1 MAIINVPGTLHSFE
15 TGNVLANADEILDTN
30 LNKKQDV
37 INQDLDEGIS
47 SLEAL
52 SGYYVCDTLGNV
64 NTKTV
69 SATDYKLT
77 VGGSIK
83 IKFEHAQTVT
93 PTSPATV
100 TLNINN
106 QGTKTILYAGDT
118 VTSSNTWDDDEIVN
132 VFYDGANYLAYS
144 VEGGGLL
151 NSMDVIDPSTKKG
164 LTESVIVSV
173 VGDVKKESGKY
184 VSLQDQIYAIT
195 ASSATVSLTQRSDVG
210 YDINSIREINTTDT
224 TDVIPLYSNCT
235 TLARSLTLYDRAN
248 NTGSWTQSTVATG
261 KSNPVTN
268 TSNSDDNFYMTVDR
282 SQLKTY
288 NFYVKGNI
296 YGINKNSPAL
306 NVYYVY
312 GPFYYH
318 LFARENTAG
327 ADPTLTSEEIST
339 LKSSPY
345 NSLTITPRDYTINLN
360 ISDIE
365 EGYFNYLYFM
375 IPTAPNGGA
384 STINYLILTSGSYTS
399 TLAMD
404 VVSEGSKTQWS
415 QSGGDVPTGY
425 TIYRTVPINTTGS
438 VSLRTY

>member
-1 MAIINVPGTLHSFE
+1 MARGIKVVDWLIPNNEELKLVDTDYVQHTYNGTDKTQTEINSELQT
-15 TGNVLANADEILDTN
+15 
-30 LNKKQDV
+30 
-37 INQDLDEGIS
+37 
-47 SLEAL
+47 L
-52 SGYYVCDTLGNV
+52 SGYYECSTEGSTAAKVV
-64 NTKTV
+64 A
-69 SATDYKLT
+69 ATNYNLT
-77 VGGSIK
+77 VGGSLK
-83 IKFEHAQTVT
+83 IKFLHANTIT
-93 PTSPATV
+93 PTSPATI
-100 TLNINN
+100 TLSINN
-106 QGTKTILYAGDT
+106 QTAKTILYAGEA
-118 VTSSNTWDDDEIVN
+118 VTASNTWDDDEIVN
-132 VFYDGANYLAYS
+132 VFYDGTNYLAYS

-151 NSMDVIDPSTKKG
+151 NSMDVTDPSTKKG

-173 VGDVKKESGKY
+173 VGDVKKESGQY

-195 ASSATVSLTQRSDVG
+195 ASSATVSLTQRPGVG
-210 YDINSIREINTTDT
+210 YDINSIREINTTNT
-224 TDVIPLYSNCT
+224 TDVIPLYSDCT

-296 YGINKNSPAL
+296 YGIDKNSSGL

-318 LFARENTAG
+318 LFARENAQG
-327 ADPTLTSEEIST
+327 IDPSLDATEILTLQ
-339 LKSSPY
+339 SSPY
-345 NSLTITPRDYTINLN
+345 SSLTITPRGYTINLN

-404 VVSEGSKTQWS
+404 VVSEGSTTQWS
-415 QSGGDVPTGY
+415 QTEGAPTGY

-438 VSLRTY
+438 VNLSTY